1 VKTPHVIK
9 RVSLLATVSAAFLIP
24 LLAGAGRASAQ
35 GVPPGSG
42 DPRLLDE
49 LAKDLV
55 RFQEAVKGYRTATNV
70 VIRRAYYEK
79 IKAIKGKY
87 EPLIT
92 LNEKDERDRRMDA
105 IAMFEAFL
113 RKYPSDRRW
122 TPDAMFRLAELYYEK
137 SSDEFLVA
145 QESYQKALDSPNP
158 PTGEPPRPDYSNTV
172 GLYRRM
178 LVEFPNYRLLD
189 AAYYLLGFCL
199 GEMGQEAE
207 GRQALLALTCANQY
221 KPLDPPPAQKKAGD
235 KAGPPV
241 PARHV
246 RRLHP
251 GAQAI
256 QVRARGLDAHR
267 RDALRCRRAGPGDL
281 RLPAG
286 AELQGLELL
295 RQGAVQAGLVVL
307 PGQTTSSR
315 PSASS
320 TDW

>member
-1 VKTPHVIK
+1 LHLFK
-9 RVSLLATVSAAFLIP
+9 RAAWLATLGAALIAP
-24 LLAGAGRASAQ
+24 AIVGPGRAAAQ
-35 GVPPGSG
+35 AVRPGSN

-49 LAKDLV
+49 LARDLV

-79 IKAIKGKY
+79 IQAIKGKY
-87 EPLIT
+87 EPLIN

-137 SSDEFLVA
+137 SSDEFLTA
-145 QESYQKALDSPNP
+145 QETYQKALDGPNP
-158 PTGEPPRPDYSNTV
+158 PTGEPPRPDYNNTV

-221 KPLDPPPAQKKAGD
+221 KPLDPPPIQKKSGD
-235 KAGPPV
+235 KAGPAV
-241 PARHV
+241 PADMYGACHPV
-246 RRLHP
+246 RNQSKFVPEAWTRIGEMHFDAAELT
-251 GAQAI
+251 QAI
-256 QVRARGLDAHR
+256 SAYRQVLNYKD
-267 RDALRCRRAGPGDL
+267 
-281 RLPAG
+281 
-286 AELQGLELL
+286 
-295 RQGAVQAGLVVL
+295 
-307 PGQTTSSR
+307 SS
-315 PSASS
+315 
-320 TDW
+320 

>member
-1 VKTPHVIK
+1 MRSPRHVVLGG
-9 RVSLLATVSAAFLIP
+9 RPLSALA
-24 LLAGAGRASAQ
+24 LLAGRRGRPALARRAARA
-35 GVPPGSG
+35 PPI
-42 DPRLLDE
+42 PRLLDE
-49 LAKDLV
+49 LAQDLV
-55 RFQEAVKGYRTATNV
+55 RFQEAVRGYRTATNV

-79 IKAIKGKY
+79 IQAIKGKY

-92 LNEKDERDRRMDA
+92 LNEKEERDRRLDA

-137 SSDEFLVA
+137 SSDEFLTA
-145 QESYQKALDSPNP
+145 QEAYQKALDSPNP
-158 PTGEPPRPDYSNTV
+158 PTGEPPRPDYTNTV

-221 KPLDPPPAQKKAGD
+221 KPLDPAAAPSRRRGD
-235 KAGPPV
+235 KAGGRRRRRPTSTRTAQPV
-241 PARHV
+241 RKDSKFVPEAWTRIGEMHFDAAE
-246 RRLHP
+246 LP
-251 GAQAI
+251 QAI
-256 QVRARGLDAHR
+256 SAY
-267 RDALRCRRAGPGDL
+267 RAGAATTRTRATTTRRCTSWPG
-281 RLPAG
+281 RITG
-286 AELQGLELL
+286 T
-295 RQGAVQAGLVVL
+295 
-307 PGQTTSSR
+307 TTSSR

-320 TDW
+320 TAW

>member
-1 VKTPHVIK
+1 MLF
-9 RVSLLATVSAAFLIP
+9 SGLAWLAMLGAALLAPAI
-24 LLAGAGRASAQ
+24 AGPGRAAAQ
-35 GVPPGSG
+35 AAARSD

-49 LAKDLV
+49 LAQDLV
-55 RFQEAVKGYRTATNV
+55 RFQEAVSGYRTATNV

-79 IKAIKGKY
+79 IQAIKGKY

-137 SSDEFLVA
+137 SSDEFLTA
-145 QESYQKALDSPNP
+145 QEAYQKALDSPNP
-158 PTGEPPRPDYSNTV
+158 PTGEPPRPDYTNTV

-221 KPLDPPPAQKKAGD
+221 KPLDPPAAADEG
-235 KAGPPV
+235 AATSAAA
-241 PARHV
+241 AR
-246 RRLHP
+246 RRP
-251 GAQAI
+251 T
-256 QVRARGLDAHR
+256 
-267 RDALRCRRAGPGDL
+267 PYK

-286 AELQGLELL
+286 AQGS
-295 RQGAVQAGLVVL
+295 RSSCPR
-307 PGQTTSSR
+307 PGPASARCTSTPPSCPRPSR
-315 PSASS
+315 PTARC
-320 TDW
+320 